1 MKELSKKI
9 LISIS
14 YAFSFLIFAIFFLLV
29 NLQFKEINLSP
40 VTPIINKILIS
51 NKIINQ
57 NMKLNGINIF
67 FERNDKRLKID
78 SSLMIH
84 DPSFDK
90 WVLGLD
96 NYLAIN
102 LNLSKHEEDFIT
114 FKISNLIDLSQEK
127 EIIKK
132 FNLYGNLII
141 FEDFYKILLTGEA
154 ENLPL
159 SLVKV
164 LWPENLG
171 KGAREWTVKS
181 LYNGSIKRLDIK
193 SDFLISKDGYL
204 KGKPILDFNFT
215 FINIDTFYL
224 KDLPPITETEGIAH
238 LDFDSFHIILDRGI
252 IKLDDKSIV
261 KLDTGRFD
269 AFEIRKK
276 HGPAQVKIKSIANTG
291 YFFKLL
297 SEHKKIKKLLYLD
310 EKILNGDGALDLQFN
325 FPLKKDLRFSE
336 TKTILSLT
344 SKELKIYNMNK
355 EESVFSESVFLKL
368 SNHKDKKGYFSG
380 NIKADQLKI
389 LQLPIFAQILDISL
403 PSLSNI
409 SDGGRDISFSQ
420 SLIDFEL
427 SYKNIKILEAVI
439 KPESNLPV
447 VGNSLGISLSGNYVF
462 ENKYADFSGT
472 IVPVSWI
479 NNLPSNVPIL
489 GELFSGSKEGEGLF
503 GVKFSVLK
511 ENENDL
517 KIEANPLSVLTPGIF
532 QRIFD

>member
-9 LISIS
+9 LFSIS
-14 YAFSFLIFAIFFLLV
+14 YTFSFFIFTIFFLLV
-29 NLQFKEINLSP
+29 NLQFKDIKLNP

-51 NKIINQ
+51 KKVINQ
-57 NMKLNGINIF
+57 NMRLNRISIF
-67 FERNDKRLKID
+67 FERKSNKLKIN
-78 SSLMIH
+78 SNLIILE
-84 DPSFDK
+84 PSFDK
-90 WVLGLD
+90 WMLGLT

-102 LNLSKHEEDFIT
+102 LDLSKHEEDFIT
-114 FKISNLIDLSQEK
+114 FKISNLIDLSQKK
-127 EIIKK
+127 ERIKK
-132 FNLYGNLII
+132 FNFYGDLII
-141 FEDFYKILLTGEA
+141 VEDSYKILLTGEA

-159 SLVKV
+159 SVIKI

-193 SDFLISKDGYL
+193 SDFLISKEGYL
-204 KGKPILDFNFT
+204 EGKPTLDLDFT

-224 KDLPPITETEGIAH
+224 KDLPPIKETEGVGH
-238 LDFDSFHIILDRGI
+238 LDFNSFHIILDRGI
-252 IKLDDKSIV
+252 IELDDKSVV
-261 KLDTGRFD
+261 KLDAGRFD

-276 HGPAQVKIKSIANTG
+276 HGPAQVKINSSANTG
-291 YFFKLL
+291 YFFQLL
-297 SEHKKIKKLLYLD
+297 SEHKKIKKLIHLD
-310 EKILNGDGALDLQFN
+310 EKILNGDGVLNLQFN
-325 FPLKKDLRFSE
+325 FPLKKDLKFSE
-336 TKTILSLT
+336 TETILNLI
-344 SKELKIYNMNK
+344 SKELKIYNMDK
-355 EESVFSESVFLKL
+355 EESILGKSVNLKL
-368 SNHKDKKGYFSG
+368 SNHKNKKGYFYG
-380 NIKADQLKI
+380 TIKADKLKI

-403 PSLSNI
+403 PGLTNI
-409 SDGGRDISFSQ
+409 SDGGRDISFSK
-420 SLIDFEL
+420 SLIGFEL
-427 SYKNIKILEAVI
+427 SYKNIEILEAVI

-447 VGNSLGISLSGNYVF
+447 IGNSLGITLSGNYII
-462 ENKYADFSGT
+462 ESKYADFSGT

-517 KIEANPLSVLTPGIF
+517 KIKANPLSILTPGIF